1 MTRLPFDP
9 DRLSTPLAP
18 DMGSQQG
25 NEAAMTV
32 SQVASLIN
40 QAVADAAPK
49 KIRVVGEVSNF
60 VGRDHWFFSIKDDQ
74 ATLRCVCFASIAR
87 QVKVPVQ
94 DGLSVVITGRL
105 AFYEVQGHIQFYV
118 DKVEPVGQGPLELQL
133 RVLCDQLAKLG
144 YFDEEKKLSL
154 PAFPQCVAI
163 ITSRSGAAL
172 QDVIDTTSRRWPG
185 LELLLYDVR
194 VQGDQAAGQIADAIT
209 TISRQATKVEIDAI
223 ILTRGGG
230 SIEHLWAFNERVV
243 ADAIYHCKIPIVA
256 AIGHQTD
263 TTVAELVAD
272 LRSATPTQAAMAL
285 VPDAAA
291 LMMQVDQYAQ
301 RLTGLL
307 SRQSSYAQQRLDSV
321 RRHPLFRRPDLLVNS
336 AGQRLSD
343 LVTQLVR
350 SEKRCIQERK
360 RMVAALDRQLSG
372 VGPQSILGRGYSYT
386 LDSGNRPLRLAKKVR
401 KGHRITTV
409 LCDGRIS
416 SIVES
421 SGKATLQAGRQKQ
434 SDRGQGDLF

>member
-18 DMGSQQG
+18 DLGSQQG
-25 NEAAMTV
+25 NDGAMTV
-32 SQVASLIN
+32 SQVALLIN
-40 QAVADAAPK
+40 QAVADAAPR

-87 QVKVPVQ
+87 QVKAPVQ
-94 DGLSVVITGRL
+94 DGLTVVITGRL

-154 PAFPQCVAI
+154 PAFPQCVAVV
-163 ITSRSGAAL
+163 TSRSGAAL

-194 VQGDQAAGQIADAIT
+194 VQGDQAAGQIGDAIT
-209 TISRQATKVEIDAI
+209 TISQQAAKIGIDAV

-230 SIEHLWAFNERVV
+230 SIEDLWAFNERVV
-243 ADAIYHCKIPIVA
+243 ADAIYHCKVPIVA

-291 LMMQVDQYAQ
+291 LMMQVHQYAQ

-307 SRQSSYAQQRLDSV
+307 SRQSSYAQQRLDAV
-321 RRHPLFRRPDLLVNS
+321 RRHSLFRRPDLLVNT
-336 AGQRLSD
+336 ADQRLSD

-350 SEKRCIQERK
+350 SEKRCVEERN

-386 LDSGNRPLRLAKKVR
+386 LDSGNRPLKLAKDVQ

-421 SGKATLQAGRQKQ
+421 SGKETLPVGRPKQ